1 MTYTTPAIA
10 SSIDLA
16 ARLGLDAQFSAKRGG
31 DDIKV
36 D

>member
-1 MTYTTPAIA
+1 MTYTTP
-10 SSIDLA
+10 SIVSTLDLA
-16 ARLGLDAQFSAKRGG
+16 ARLGGKQFSAKRGG